1 MKRNI
6 LKALSMLLCMSALS
20 LMLTACGSDN
30 EPNLTQ
36 EFYVRGAITEQYGTF
51 MGGETGISGFDENS
65 PEFKFYKAIYE
76 EVKTIIKA
84 QTWVVNYKQEEK
96 AQKIKEQN
104 EIAEKR
110 FSEMVRALE
119 AVQKK
124 LDAADKNAYKCHFAM
139 TVKMVAVGE
148 NEIRS
153 GQKTISFEGN
163 E

>member
-1 MKRNI
+1 
-6 LKALSMLLCMSALS
+6 MSALT
-20 LMLTACGSDN
+20 LVFTACGSDN
-30 EPNLTQ
+30 EPSLTQ
-36 EFYVRGAITEQYGTF
+36 EFYVRGGITEQYGTF

-96 AQKIKEQN
+96 DKTLKEQN
-104 EIAEKR
+104 ELADKR
-110 FSEMVRALE
+110 FSEMVKALE

-139 TVKMVAVGE
+139 TIKMVAMGE
-148 NEIRS
+148 KEIRS
-153 GQKTISFEGN
+153 GQKTLSFEGN